1 MLPSLETELIF
12 RCPIPAPLMKRLALC
27 LLLALPAFVLAQDKE
42 LPLVLPKSIA
52 LGTPRPMKINNLE
65 PVSKIPRVLPK
76 VPAAAV
82 NLAKGCNVTSSAKEA
97 AAGDFSYLTDG
108 DKGGE
113 EGFEVELPR
122 GAHWVQVDL
131 AKQAE
136 ISAIVL
142 WHFHRE
148 RRVYFDVVVQ
158 ISNDPAFKKDVTTV
172 YNNDAENELGLG
184 KGKDYCYYESNEGRV
199 IPAAAVKGRYVR
211 FYSKGNSAGPSNDYI
226 ETEVWGV
233 PAK

>member
-1 MLPSLETELIF
+1 
-12 RCPIPAPLMKRLALC
+12 MKHLALC
-27 LLLALPAFVLAQDKE
+27 LLVLTLGLFAEDKE
-42 LPLVLPKSIA
+42 LPLDLPKSVA

-65 PVSKIPRVLPK
+65 PVSSAPRKLPK
-76 VPAAAV
+76 VPAAAI
-82 NLAKGCNVTSSAKEA
+82 NLAKGCNVTSSAREA

-122 GAHWVQVDL
+122 GAHWVQIDL
-131 AKQAE
+131 AKSAE
-136 ISAIVL
+136 ISAIAL

-148 RRVYFDVVVQ
+148 RRVYFNVIVQ
-158 ISNDPAFKKDVTTV
+158 ISDDSAFKKDVTTV
-172 YNNDAENELGLG
+172 YNNDSENELGLG

-199 IPAAAVKGRYVR
+199 MAVSPAAKGRYVR
-211 FYSKGNSAGPSNDYI
+211 FYTKGNSAGPSNDYI
-226 ETEVWGV
+226 EAEVWGV

>member
-1 MLPSLETELIF
+1 
-12 RCPIPAPLMKRLALC
+12 MKHLALC
-27 LLLALPAFVLAQDKE
+27 LLVLPAFLVADDKE
-42 LPLVLPKSIA
+42 LPLVLPKSVA

-65 PVSKIPRVLPK
+65 PISKNPRILPK

-82 NLAKGCNVTSSAKEA
+82 NLAKGCNVTSSAREA

-131 AKQAE
+131 TKSAE

-148 RRVYFDVVVQ
+148 RRVYFNVIVQ
-158 ISNDPAFKKDVTTV
+158 ISDDAAFKKDVTTV
-172 YNNDAENELGLG
+172 YNNDAEGELGLG

-199 IPAAAVKGRYVR
+199 MALSPAIKGRYVR

>member
-1 MLPSLETELIF
+1 
-12 RCPIPAPLMKRLALC
+12 MKHLALC
-27 LLLALPAFVLAQDKE
+27 LLVLPLALFAEDKE
-42 LPLVLPKSIA
+42 LPLVLPKSVA

-65 PVSKIPRVLPK
+65 PVSSAPRKLPK
-76 VPAAAV
+76 VPAEAV
-82 NLAKGCNVTSSAKEA
+82 NLAKGCNVTSSAREA

-122 GAHWVQVDL
+122 GAHWVQIDL

-136 ISAIVL
+136 ISAIAL

-148 RRVYFDVVVQ
+148 RRVYFNVIVQ
-158 ISNDPAFKKDVTTV
+158 ISNDPAFKKDVITV
-172 YNNDAENELGLG
+172 YNNDSENELGLG

-199 IPAAAVKGRYVR
+199 MAVSPAVKGRYVR

-226 ETEVWGV
+226 EAEVWGV

>member
-1 MLPSLETELIF
+1 
-12 RCPIPAPLMKRLALC
+12 MKHLALC
-27 LLLALPAFVLAQDKE
+27 LLVLPAFLVAEDKE
-42 LPLVLPKSIA
+42 LPLVLPKSVA

-65 PVSKIPRVLPK
+65 PISKNPRILPK

-82 NLAKGCNVTSSAKEA
+82 NLAKGCDVTSSAREA

-131 AKQAE
+131 AKSAE

-148 RRVYFDVVVQ
+148 RRVYFNVIVQ
-158 ISNDPAFKKDVTTV
+158 VSDDAAFKKDVTTV
-172 YNNDAENELGLG
+172 YNNDAEGELGLG

-199 IPAAAVKGRYVR
+199 MALSPAVKGRYVR

-226 ETEVWGV
+226 ETEIWGV

>member
-1 MLPSLETELIF
+1 
-12 RCPIPAPLMKRLALC
+12 MKHLALC
-27 LLLALPAFVLAQDKE
+27 LLVLPLALFAEDKE
-42 LPLVLPKSIA
+42 LPLVLPKSVA

-65 PVSKIPRVLPK
+65 PVSSAPRKLPK

-82 NLAKGCNVTSSAKEA
+82 NLAKGCNVTSSAREA

-122 GAHWVQVDL
+122 GAHWVQIDL

-136 ISAIVL
+136 ISAIAL

-148 RRVYFDVVVQ
+148 RRVYFNVIVQ
-158 ISNDPAFKKDVTTV
+158 ISDDASFKSGVTTV
-172 YNNDAENELGLG
+172 YNNDSENELGLG

-199 IPAAAVKGRYVR
+199 MAVSPAVKGRYVR

-226 ETEVWGV
+226 EAEVWGV

>member
-1 MLPSLETELIF
+1 
-12 RCPIPAPLMKRLALC
+12 MKHLALC
-27 LLLALPAFVLAQDKE
+27 LLVLPLGLCAEDKE
-42 LPLVLPKSIA
+42 LPLVLPKSVA

-65 PVSKIPRVLPK
+65 PVSKNLRVLPK

-82 NLAKGCNVTSSAKEA
+82 NLAKGCNVTSSAREA

-131 AKQAE
+131 AKSAE
-136 ISAIVL
+136 ISAIAL

-148 RRVYFDVVVQ
+148 RRVYFNVIVQ
-158 ISNDPAFKKDVTTV
+158 ISDDAAFKKDVTTV
-172 YNNDAENELGLG
+172 YNNDAEGELGLG

-199 IPAAAVKGRYVR
+199 MALSPAVKGRYVR

>member
-1 MLPSLETELIF
+1 
-12 RCPIPAPLMKRLALC
+12 MKHLALS
-27 LLLALPAFVLAQDKE
+27 LLVLTRGLFAQDKE
-42 LPLVLPKSIA
+42 LPLDLPKSVA

-65 PVSKIPRVLPK
+65 PVSSAPRKLPK
-76 VPAAAV
+76 VPAAAI
-82 NLAKGCNVTSSAKEA
+82 NLAKGCNVTSSAREA

-122 GAHWVQVDL
+122 GAHWVQIDL
-131 AKQAE
+131 AKSAE
-136 ISAIVL
+136 ISAIAL

-148 RRVYFDVVVQ
+148 RRVYFNVIVQ
-158 ISNDPAFKKDVTTV
+158 ISDDSAFKKDVTTV
-172 YNNDAENELGLG
+172 YNNDSENELGLG

-199 IPAAAVKGRYVR
+199 MAVSPAAKGRYVR
-211 FYSKGNSAGPSNDYI
+211 FYTKGNSAGPSNDYI
-226 ETEVWGV
+226 EAEVWGV

>member
-1 MLPSLETELIF
+1 
-12 RCPIPAPLMKRLALC
+12 MKHLALC
-27 LLLALPAFVLAQDKE
+27 LLILPAFLIAEDKE
-42 LPLVLPKSIA
+42 LPLVLPKSVA

-65 PVSKIPRVLPK
+65 PVSKNPRVLPK

-82 NLAKGCNVTSSAKEA
+82 NLAKGCDVTSSAREA

-131 AKQAE
+131 KKSAE

-148 RRVYFDVVVQ
+148 RRVYFNVIVQ
-158 ISNDPAFKKDVTTV
+158 ISDDAAFKKDVTTV
-172 YNNDAENELGLG
+172 YNNDAEGELGLG

-199 IPAAAVKGRYVR
+199 MALSPAVKGRYVR

>member
-1 MLPSLETELIF
+1 
-12 RCPIPAPLMKRLALC
+12 MKSLALC
-27 LLLALPAFVLAQDKE
+27 LFVLPVFVLAQEKE
-42 LPLVLPKSIA
+42 LPLVLPKSVA
-52 LGTPRPMKINNLE
+52 LGTPRPMKIDNLE
-65 PVSKIPRVLPK
+65 PISSVARKLPK

-82 NLAKGCNVTSSAKEA
+82 NLAKGCNVTSSAREA

-131 AKQAE
+131 AKSAE
-136 ISAIVL
+136 ISAIAL

-148 RRVYFDVVVQ
+148 RRVYFNVIVQ
-158 ISNDPAFKKDVTTV
+158 ISDDSAFKKDVTTV
-172 YNNDAENELGLG
+172 YNNDAADELGQG

-199 IPAAAVKGRYVR
+199 IAVPAVKGRYVR

>member
-1 MLPSLETELIF
+1 
-12 RCPIPAPLMKRLALC
+12 MKHLALC
-27 LLLALPAFVLAQDKE
+27 LLVLPLGLFAEDKE
-42 LPLVLPKSIA
+42 LPLVLPKSVA

-65 PVSKIPRVLPK
+65 PVSSVPRKLPK

-82 NLAKGCNVTSSAKEA
+82 NLAKGCNVTSSAREA

-131 AKQAE
+131 TKSAE
-136 ISAIVL
+136 ISAIAL

-148 RRVYFDVVVQ
+148 RRVYFNVIVQ
-158 ISNDPAFKKDVTTV
+158 ISDDSAFKKDVTTV
-172 YNNDAENELGLG
+172 YNNDAEGELGLG

-199 IPAAAVKGRYVR
+199 MAVSPAVKGRYVR
-211 FYSKGNSAGPSNDYI
+211 FWSKGNSAGPSNDYI
-226 ETEVWGV
+226 EAEVWGV

>member
-1 MLPSLETELIF
+1 
-12 RCPIPAPLMKRLALC
+12 MKHLALC
-27 LLLALPAFVLAQDKE
+27 LLVLPAFLIAEDKE
-42 LPLVLPKSIA
+42 LPLVLPQSVA

-65 PVSKIPRVLPK
+65 PVSKNPRVLPK
-76 VPAAAV
+76 VPAEAV
-82 NLAKGCNVTSSAKEA
+82 NLAKGCNVTSSAREA

-122 GAHWVQVDL
+122 GAHWVQIDL
-131 AKQAE
+131 AKKAE
-136 ISAIVL
+136 ISAIAL

-148 RRVYFDVVVQ
+148 RRVYFNVIVQ
-158 ISNDPAFKKDVTTV
+158 VSDDASFKKDVTTV
-172 YNNDAENELGLG
+172 YNNDSENELGLG
-184 KGKDYCYYESNEGRV
+184 KGKDFCYYESNEGRV
-199 IPAAAVKGRYVR
+199 MAVSPAVKGRYVR

-226 ETEVWGV
+226 EAEVWCV

>member
-1 MLPSLETELIF
+1 
-12 RCPIPAPLMKRLALC
+12 MKHLALC
-27 LLLALPAFVLAQDKE
+27 LLVLPAFLIAEDKE
-42 LPLVLPKSIA
+42 LPLVLPKSVA

-65 PVSKIPRVLPK
+65 PVSKNPRVLPK
-76 VPAAAV
+76 VPADAV
-82 NLAKGCNVTSSAKEA
+82 NLAKGCNVTSSAREA

-122 GAHWVQVDL
+122 GAHWVQIDL
-131 AKQAE
+131 AKKAE

-148 RRVYFDVVVQ
+148 RRVYFNVIVQ
-158 ISNDPAFKKDVTTV
+158 VSDDASFKKDVTTV
-172 YNNDAENELGLG
+172 YNNDAESELGFG

-199 IPAAAVKGRYVR
+199 MAVSPAVKGRYVR

-226 ETEVWGV
+226 EAEVWGV

>member
-1 MLPSLETELIF
+1 
-12 RCPIPAPLMKRLALC
+12 MKHLALC
-27 LLLALPAFVLAQDKE
+27 LLVLPLALFAEDKE
-42 LPLVLPKSIA
+42 LPLVLPKSVA

-65 PVSKIPRVLPK
+65 PVSAAPRKLPK
-76 VPAAAV
+76 VPAEAV
-82 NLAKGCNVTSSAKEA
+82 NLAKGCNVTSSAREA
-97 AAGDFSYLTDG
+97 AAGDFTYLTDG

-122 GAHWVQVDL
+122 GAHWVQIDL

-136 ISAIVL
+136 ISAIAL

-172 YNNDAENELGLG
+172 YNNDSENELGLG

-199 IPAAAVKGRYVR
+199 MAVSPAVKGRYVR

-226 ETEVWGV
+226 EAEVWGV

>member
-1 MLPSLETELIF
+1 
-12 RCPIPAPLMKRLALC
+12 MKHLALC
-27 LLLALPAFVLAQDKE
+27 LLVLPLGLCAQDKE
-42 LPLVLPKSIA
+42 LPLVLPKSVA

-65 PVSKIPRVLPK
+65 PVSSVPRKLPK

-82 NLAKGCNVTSSAKEA
+82 NLAQGCNVTSSAREA
-97 AAGDFSYLTDG
+97 AAGDFSYHPDG

-131 AKQAE
+131 TKSAE
-136 ISAIVL
+136 ISAIAL

-148 RRVYFDVVVQ
+148 RRVYFNVIVQ
-158 ISNDPAFKKDVTTV
+158 ISDDSAFKKDVTTV
-172 YNNDAENELGLG
+172 YNNDAEGELGLG

-199 IPAAAVKGRYVR
+199 IAVPAVKGRYVR

>member
-1 MLPSLETELIF
+1 
-12 RCPIPAPLMKRLALC
+12 MKHLALC
-27 LLLALPAFVLAQDKE
+27 LLVLPAFLVADDKE
-42 LPLVLPKSIA
+42 LPLVLPKSVA

-65 PVSKIPRVLPK
+65 PISKNPRILPK

-82 NLAKGCNVTSSAKEA
+82 NLAKGCNVTSSAREA

-131 AKQAE
+131 AKSAE

-148 RRVYFDVVVQ
+148 RRVYFNIIVQ
-158 ISNDPAFKKDVTTV
+158 ISDDAAFKKDVTTV
-172 YNNDAENELGLG
+172 YNNDAEGELGLG

-199 IPAAAVKGRYVR
+199 MALSPAIKGRYVR

>member
-1 MLPSLETELIF
+1 
-12 RCPIPAPLMKRLALC
+12 MKHLALC
-27 LLLALPAFVLAQDKE
+27 LFLLPLGLFAEDNE
-42 LPLVLPKSIA
+42 LPLDLPKSVA

-65 PVSKIPRVLPK
+65 PVSSAPRKLPK

-82 NLAKGCNVTSSAKEA
+82 NLAKGCNVTSSAREA

-122 GAHWVQVDL
+122 GAHWVQIDL
-131 AKQAE
+131 AKSAE
-136 ISAIVL
+136 ISAIAL

-148 RRVYFDVVVQ
+148 RRVYFNVIVQ
-158 ISNDPAFKKDVTTV
+158 ISDDSAFKKDVTTV
-172 YNNDAENELGLG
+172 YNNDSENELGLG

-199 IPAAAVKGRYVR
+199 MAVSPAAKGRYVR
-211 FYSKGNSAGPSNDYI
+211 FYTKGNSAGPSNDYI
-226 ETEVWGV
+226 EAEVWGV

>member
-1 MLPSLETELIF
+1 
-12 RCPIPAPLMKRLALC
+12 MKHLALC
-27 LLLALPAFVLAQDKE
+27 LLVLPLALFAEDKE
-42 LPLVLPKSIA
+42 LPLVLPKSVA

-65 PVSKIPRVLPK
+65 PVSAAPRKLPK
-76 VPAAAV
+76 VPAEAV
-82 NLAKGCNVTSSAKEA
+82 NLAKGCNVTSSAREA

-122 GAHWVQVDL
+122 GAHWMQIDL

-136 ISAIVL
+136 ISAIAL

-172 YNNDAENELGLG
+172 YNNDSENELGLG

-199 IPAAAVKGRYVR
+199 MAVSPAVKGRYVR

-226 ETEVWGV
+226 EAEVWGV

>member
-1 MLPSLETELIF
+1 
-12 RCPIPAPLMKRLALC
+12 MKPLALC
-27 LLLALPAFVLAQDKE
+27 LLVLPLGLFAEDKE
-42 LPLVLPKSIA
+42 LPLVLPKSVA

-65 PVSKIPRVLPK
+65 PISKNPRVLPK
-76 VPAAAV
+76 VPADAV
-82 NLAKGCNVTSSAKEA
+82 NLAKGCNVTSSAREA

-122 GAHWVQVDL
+122 GAHWVQIDL
-131 AKQAE
+131 AKKAE
-136 ISAIVL
+136 ISAIAL

-148 RRVYFDVVVQ
+148 RRVYFDVIVQ
-158 ISNDPAFKKDVTTV
+158 ISDDASFKKDVTTV
-172 YNNDAENELGLG
+172 YNNDAEGELGLG

-199 IPAAAVKGRYVR
+199 IAVPAIKGRYVR

>member
-1 MLPSLETELIF
+1 
-12 RCPIPAPLMKRLALC
+12 MKHLALC
-27 LLLALPAFVLAQDKE
+27 LLVLPAFLIAEDKE
-42 LPLVLPKSIA
+42 LPLVLPKSVA

-65 PVSKIPRVLPK
+65 PVSKNPRVLPK
-76 VPAAAV
+76 VPADAA
-82 NLAKGCNVTSSAKEA
+82 NLAKGCNVTSSAREA

-122 GAHWVQVDL
+122 GAHWVQIDL
-131 AKQAE
+131 AKNAE
-136 ISAIVL
+136 ISAIAL

-148 RRVYFDVVVQ
+148 RRVYFNVIVQ
-158 ISNDPAFKKDVTTV
+158 VSDDASFKKDVTTV
-172 YNNDAENELGLG
+172 YNNDSENELGLG
-184 KGKDYCYYESNEGRV
+184 KGKDFCYYESNEGRV
-199 IPAAAVKGRYVR
+199 MAVNPAVKGRYVR

-226 ETEVWGV
+226 EAEVWGV

>member
-1 MLPSLETELIF
+1 
-12 RCPIPAPLMKRLALC
+12 MKHLALC
-27 LLLALPAFVLAQDKE
+27 LLVLPLGLFAEDKE
-42 LPLVLPKSIA
+42 LPLVLPKSVA

-65 PVSKIPRVLPK
+65 PVSSVPRKLPK

-82 NLAKGCNVTSSAKEA
+82 NLAKGCNVTSSAREA

-131 AKQAE
+131 AKSAE
-136 ISAIVL
+136 ISAIAL

-148 RRVYFDVVVQ
+148 RRVYFNVIVQ
-158 ISNDPAFKKDVTTV
+158 ISDDSAFKKDVTTV
-172 YNNDAENELGLG
+172 YNNDAEGELGLG

-199 IPAAAVKGRYVR
+199 IPVAAVKGRYVR

-226 ETEVWGV
+226 ETVVWGV

>member
-1 MLPSLETELIF
+1 
-12 RCPIPAPLMKRLALC
+12 MKHLALC
-27 LLLALPAFVLAQDKE
+27 LLVLPLALFAEDKE
-42 LPLVLPKSIA
+42 LPLVLPKSVA

-65 PVSKIPRVLPK
+65 PVSSAPRKLPK
-76 VPAAAV
+76 VPATAV
-82 NLAKGCNVTSSAKEA
+82 NLAKGCNVTSSAREA

-122 GAHWVQVDL
+122 GAHWVQIDL

-136 ISAIVL
+136 ISAIAL

-148 RRVYFDVVVQ
+148 RRVYFNVIVQ

-172 YNNDAENELGLG
+172 YNNDSENELGLG

-199 IPAAAVKGRYVR
+199 MAVSPAVKGRYVR

-226 ETEVWGV
+226 EAEVWGV

>member
-1 MLPSLETELIF
+1 
-12 RCPIPAPLMKRLALC
+12 MKHLALS
-27 LLLALPAFVLAQDKE
+27 LLVLPFALFAEDKE
-42 LPLVLPKSIA
+42 LPLDLPKSVA

-65 PVSKIPRVLPK
+65 PVSSAPRKLPK

-82 NLAKGCNVTSSAKEA
+82 NLAKGCNVTSSAREA

-122 GAHWVQVDL
+122 GAHWVQIDL
-131 AKQAE
+131 AKSAE
-136 ISAIVL
+136 ISAIAL

-158 ISNDPAFKKDVTTV
+158 ISDDASFKKDVTTV
-172 YNNDAENELGLG
+172 YNNDSENELGLG

-199 IPAAAVKGRYVR
+199 MAVSPAVKGRYVR
-211 FYSKGNSAGPSNDYI
+211 FYTKGNSAGPSNDYI
-226 ETEVWGV
+226 EAEVWGV

>member
-1 MLPSLETELIF
+1 
-12 RCPIPAPLMKRLALC
+12 MKHLALC
-27 LLLALPAFVLAQDKE
+27 LLVLPAFLVAEDKE
-42 LPLVLPKSIA
+42 LPLVLPKSVA

-65 PVSKIPRVLPK
+65 PVSKNPRVLPK
-76 VPAAAV
+76 VPADAV
-82 NLAKGCNVTSSAKEA
+82 NLAKGCNVTSSAREA

-122 GAHWVQVDL
+122 GAHWVQIDL
-131 AKQAE
+131 AKKAE
-136 ISAIVL
+136 ISAIAL

-148 RRVYFDVVVQ
+148 RRVYYNVIVQ
-158 ISNDPAFKKDVTTV
+158 VSDDASFTKDVTTV
-172 YNNDAENELGLG
+172 YNNDSENELGLG
-184 KGKDYCYYESNEGRV
+184 KGKDFCYYESNEGRV
-199 IPAAAVKGRYVR
+199 MAVSPAVKGRYVR

-226 ETEVWGV
+226 EAEVWGV

>member
-1 MLPSLETELIF
+1 
-12 RCPIPAPLMKRLALC
+12 MKHLALC
-27 LLLALPAFVLAQDKE
+27 LLVLPLALFAEDKE
-42 LPLVLPKSIA
+42 LPLVLPKSVA

-65 PVSKIPRVLPK
+65 PVSSAPRKLPK

-82 NLAKGCNVTSSAKEA
+82 NLAKGCNVTSSAREA

-122 GAHWVQVDL
+122 GAHWVQIDL

-136 ISAIVL
+136 ISAIAL

-148 RRVYFDVVVQ
+148 RRVYFNVIVQ
-158 ISNDPAFKKDVTTV
+158 ISDDASFKSGVTTV

-184 KGKDYCYYESNEGRV
+184 KG
-199 IPAAAVKGRYVR
+199 RYVR
-211 FYSKGNSAGPSNDYI
+211 FYYKGNSAGPSNDYI
-226 ETEVWGV
+226 EAEVWGV

>member
-1 MLPSLETELIF
+1 
-12 RCPIPAPLMKRLALC
+12 MKHLALC
-27 LLLALPAFVLAQDKE
+27 LLVLPLGLLAEDKE
-42 LPLVLPKSIA
+42 LPLVLPKSVA

-65 PVSKIPRVLPK
+65 PVSSVPRKLPK
-76 VPAAAV
+76 VPAAAA
-82 NLAKGCNVTSSAKEA
+82 NLAKGCNVTSSAREA

-131 AKQAE
+131 AKSAE
-136 ISAIVL
+136 ISAIAL

-148 RRVYFDVVVQ
+148 RRVYFNVIVQ
-158 ISNDPAFKKDVTTV
+158 ISDDSSFKKDVTTV
-172 YNNDAENELGLG
+172 YNNDAEGELGLG

-199 IPAAAVKGRYVR
+199 IAVPAVKGRYVR
-211 FYSKGNSAGPSNDYI
+211 LYSKGNSAGPSNDYI

>member
-1 MLPSLETELIF
+1 
-12 RCPIPAPLMKRLALC
+12 MKHLALC
-27 LLLALPAFVLAQDKE
+27 LLVLPLGLFAEDME
-42 LPLVLPKSIA
+42 LPLELPKSVA

-65 PVSKIPRVLPK
+65 PVSSVPRKLPK

-82 NLAKGCNVTSSAKEA
+82 NLAKGCNVTSSAREA

-122 GAHWVQVDL
+122 GAHWVQIDL
-131 AKQAE
+131 AKSAE
-136 ISAIVL
+136 ISAIAL

-148 RRVYFDVVVQ
+148 RRVYFNVIVQ
-158 ISNDPAFKKDVTTV
+158 ISDDSAFKKDVTTV
-172 YNNDAENELGLG
+172 YNNDAEGELGLG

-199 IPAAAVKGRYVR
+199 MAVSPATKGRYVR
-211 FYSKGNSAGPSNDYI
+211 FYTKGNSSGPSNDYI
-226 ETEVWGV
+226 EAEVWGV

>member
-1 MLPSLETELIF
+1 
-12 RCPIPAPLMKRLALC
+12 MKHLALC
-27 LLLALPAFVLAQDKE
+27 LLVLPAFLVADDKE
-42 LPLVLPKSIA
+42 LPLVLPKSVA
-52 LGTPRPMKINNLE
+52 LGTPRPMKIANLE
-65 PVSKIPRVLPK
+65 PVSKNPRILPK

-82 NLAKGCNVTSSAKEA
+82 NLAKGCNVTSSAREA

-131 AKQAE
+131 TKSAE

-148 RRVYFDVVVQ
+148 RRVYFNIIVQ
-158 ISNDPAFKKDVTTV
+158 ISDDAAFKKDVTTV
-172 YNNDAENELGLG
+172 YNNDAEGELGLG

-199 IPAAAVKGRYVR
+199 MALSPAIKGRYVR

>member
-1 MLPSLETELIF
+1 
-12 RCPIPAPLMKRLALC
+12 MKHLALC
-27 LLLALPAFVLAQDKE
+27 LLVLPLALFAEDKE
-42 LPLVLPKSIA
+42 LPLVLPKSVA

-65 PVSKIPRVLPK
+65 PVSAAPRKLPK
-76 VPAAAV
+76 VPAEAV
-82 NLAKGCNVTSSAKEA
+82 NLAKGCNVTSSAREA

-122 GAHWVQVDL
+122 GAHWVQIDL

-136 ISAIVL
+136 ISAIAL

-148 RRVYFDVVVQ
+148 RRVYFNVIVQ

-172 YNNDAENELGLG
+172 YNNDSENELGLG

-199 IPAAAVKGRYVR
+199 MAVSPAVKGRYVR

-226 ETEVWGV
+226 EAEVWGV

>member
-1 MLPSLETELIF
+1 
-12 RCPIPAPLMKRLALC
+12 MKHLALC
-27 LLLALPAFVLAQDKE
+27 LLVLPLGLFAEDKE
-42 LPLVLPKSIA
+42 LPLVLPKSVA

-65 PVSKIPRVLPK
+65 PVSSVPRKLPM

-82 NLAKGCNVTSSAKEA
+82 NLAKGCNVTSSAREA

-131 AKQAE
+131 AKSAE
-136 ISAIVL
+136 ISAIAL

-148 RRVYFDVVVQ
+148 RRVYFNVIVQ
-158 ISNDPAFKKDVTTV
+158 ISDDSAFKKDVTTV
-172 YNNDAENELGLG
+172 YNNDAEGELGLG

-199 IPAAAVKGRYVR
+199 IPVAAVKGRYVR

>member
-1 MLPSLETELIF
+1 
-12 RCPIPAPLMKRLALC
+12 MKPLALC
-27 LLLALPAFVLAQDKE
+27 LLVLPLGLFAEDKE
-42 LPLVLPKSIA
+42 LPLVLPKSVA

-65 PVSKIPRVLPK
+65 PVSAVPRKLPK

-82 NLAKGCNVTSSAKEA
+82 NLAKGCNVTSSAREA

-131 AKQAE
+131 AKSAE
-136 ISAIVL
+136 ISAIAL

-148 RRVYFDVVVQ
+148 RRVYFNVIVQ
-158 ISNDPAFKKDVTTV
+158 ISDDSAFKKDVTTV
-172 YNNDAENELGLG
+172 YNNDAEGELGLG
-184 KGKDYCYYESNEGRV
+184 KGKDFCYYESNEGRV
-199 IPAAAVKGRYVR
+199 IAVPAVKGRYVR

>member
-1 MLPSLETELIF
+1 
-12 RCPIPAPLMKRLALC
+12 MKHLALC
-27 LLLALPAFVLAQDKE
+27 LLVLPAFLVADDKE
-42 LPLVLPKSIA
+42 LPLVLPKSVA

-65 PVSKIPRVLPK
+65 PISKNPRILPK

-82 NLAKGCNVTSSAKEA
+82 NLAKGCNVTSSAREA

-131 AKQAE
+131 AKSAE

-148 RRVYFDVVVQ
+148 RRVYFNVIVQ
-158 ISNDPAFKKDVTTV
+158 ISDDAAFKKDVTTV
-172 YNNDAENELGLG
+172 YNNDAEGELGLG

-199 IPAAAVKGRYVR
+199 MALSPAVKGRYVR

>member
-1 MLPSLETELIF
+1 
-12 RCPIPAPLMKRLALC
+12 MKHLALC
-27 LLLALPAFVLAQDKE
+27 LLVLPLGLFAEDKE
-42 LPLVLPKSIA
+42 LPLVLPKSVA

-65 PVSKIPRVLPK
+65 PVSSVPRKLPK

-82 NLAKGCNVTSSAKEA
+82 NLAKGCNVTSSAREA

-131 AKQAE
+131 TKSAE
-136 ISAIVL
+136 ISAIAL

-148 RRVYFDVVVQ
+148 RRVYFNVIVQ
-158 ISNDPAFKKDVTTV
+158 ISDDSAFKKDVTTV
-172 YNNDAENELGLG
+172 YNNDSENELGLG

-199 IPAAAVKGRYVR
+199 MAVSPAAKGRYVR
-211 FYSKGNSAGPSNDYI
+211 FYTQGNSAGPSNDYI
-226 ETEVWGV
+226 EAEVWGV

>member
-1 MLPSLETELIF
+1 
-12 RCPIPAPLMKRLALC
+12 MKPLALC
-27 LLLALPAFVLAQDKE
+27 LLVLPLGLFAEDKE
-42 LPLVLPKSIA
+42 LPLVLPKSVA

-65 PVSKIPRVLPK
+65 PVSSVPRKLPK

-82 NLAKGCNVTSSAKEA
+82 NLAKGCNVTSSAREA

-131 AKQAE
+131 AKSAE
-136 ISAIVL
+136 ISAIAL

-148 RRVYFDVVVQ
+148 RRVYFNVIVQ
-158 ISNDPAFKKDVTTV
+158 ISDDSAFKKDVTTV
-172 YNNDAENELGLG
+172 YNNDAEGELGLG

-199 IPAAAVKGRYVR
+199 ISVPAVKGRYVR

>member
-1 MLPSLETELIF
+1 
-12 RCPIPAPLMKRLALC
+12 MKHLALC
-27 LLLALPAFVLAQDKE
+27 LLVLPLGLFAEDKE
-42 LPLVLPKSIA
+42 LPLVLPKSVA

-65 PVSKIPRVLPK
+65 PVSS

-82 NLAKGCNVTSSAKEA
+82 NLAKGCNVTSSAREA

-131 AKQAE
+131 AKSAE
-136 ISAIVL
+136 ISAIAL

-148 RRVYFDVVVQ
+148 RRVYFNVIVQ
-158 ISNDPAFKKDVTTV
+158 ISDDSAFKKDVTTV
-172 YNNDAENELGLG
+172 YNNDAEGELGLG

-199 IPAAAVKGRYVR
+199 IPVAAVKGRYVR